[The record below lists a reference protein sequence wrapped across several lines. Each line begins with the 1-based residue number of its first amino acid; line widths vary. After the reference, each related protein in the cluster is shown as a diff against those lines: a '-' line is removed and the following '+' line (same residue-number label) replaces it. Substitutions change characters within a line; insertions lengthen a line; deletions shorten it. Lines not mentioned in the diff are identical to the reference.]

1 MTNPAPKFRYV
12 RRQGSRD
19 LEPVP
24 GVGARAVL
32 ALRLGAVLAVIIA
45 ISVFYAR
52 SALGLVLAERVT
64 SLIVLVAFLL
74 PSAVVLG
81 RAGWQKRH
89 PRDPNA
95 DLPAGRDGGRRVLQ
109 LPREARRL
117 EGGSGGSGHGPG
129 SDSRRD

>member
-1 MTNPAPKFRYV
+1 M

-19 LEPVP
+19 VEPVP

-45 ISVFYAR
+45 ISAFYAR
-52 SALGLVLAERVT
+52 SALGVVFPERVT
-64 SLIVLVAFLL
+64 SLIVLVALLL

-89 PRDPNA
+89 PPDPNA
-95 DLPAGRDGGRRVLQ
+95 NLPQGRDGGRRVLQ
-109 LPREARRL
+109 MPREPRHPK
-117 EGGSGGSGHGPG
+117 GGSGGAGRR
-129 SDSRRD
+129 SRTG